1 MIDVDPV
8 DYIFDAFDQCMTHML
23 SMPTPMQTFIRTR
36 LYRKMF
42 LDFARHELASTQITT
57 LDDLLRI
64 CTRCFA
70 RLGVG

>member
-8 DYIFDAFDQCMTHML
+8 DYMLAAFDQCITHML

-57 LDDLLRI
+57 LDDLLGI

-70 RLGVG
+70 RLGFA